1 MAIQAEQQAHKREG
15 AYDAQE
21 RAPDGASYENRT
33 TNDIPALEWFIG
45 AVGFVVVAGV
55 ILFLFHHA
63 ITARQSPPEVE
74 VRVMSVARTQNGY
87 LVTVKALNR
96 GGSTAAKVVL
106 EALLRK
112 ESAVLERSHT
122 MLDYS
127 PPGSERQ
134 AGLFF
139 TRDPRQFEL
148 QVRALGYV
156 EP

>member
-1 MAIQAEQQAHKREG
+1 MATQAEQQAQEPEG
-15 AYDAQE
+15 AYDAEE
-21 RAPDGASYENRT
+21 RAPNRDSYENRT
-33 TNDIPALEWFIG
+33 TNDIPALEWIIG
-45 AVGFVVVAGV
+45 ALGFVLVAGV
-55 ILFLFHHA
+55 IVFLFHHA

-74 VRVMSVARTQNGY
+74 VSVVSVARTRNGY

-112 ESAVLERSHT
+112 EAEVLERSHT
-122 MLDYS
+122 ILDYS
-127 PPGSERQ
+127 PPGSEKQ

-148 QVRALGYV
+148 RVRALGYV